1 MKVVLTRDV
10 EGLGRRMEVR
20 EVADGYA
27 RNYLFPRRL
36 AIPATR
42 GAQEDVLRALK
53 ERERQEQRA
62 REQQEA
68 LAARIAAL
76 TVTIPARAG
85 ADGRLYGSVTA
96 QRVAEALKEQHDI
109 SIDRRKIRLRE
120 TIKDLGSYQ
129 AQVSLGQGVGATL
142 RVEVVQE

>member
-1 MKVVLTRDV
+1 
-10 EGLGRRMEVR
+10 MEVR